1 MTKHLDRDMQR
12 LHRDILALCAQVE
25 DMIDKAG
32 RSLQQGRLDLA
43 EGVIRQDELVNAQ
56 EVWIEEE
63 CLKVLALHHPV
74 ATDLR
79 RIATVIK
86 VNNDLERIAD
96 LAVGIAQRAI
106 GVRDHHNFAIPVGV
120 APMVAKVNKM
130 LRGALDAFTN
140 MDVEAAKQVI
150 LSDEDVD
157 ELHVKLI
164 AELSQI
170 MQSDAQLVA
179 PALHCF
185 SAIRNLERI
194 ADLATNIAEDAIYLV
209 SGEIVRHRKFLANR
223 PDEYSTKQW

>member
-32 RSLQQGRLDLA
+32 RSLQEGRLDLA
-43 EGVIRQDELVNAQ
+43 EEVIRQDELVDAQ

-86 VNNDLERIAD
+86 INNDLERIAD

-106 GVRDHHNFAIPVGV
+106 GVGDCRNFAIPVGV

-130 LRGALDAFTN
+130 LRDALDAFTK

-150 LSDEDVD
+150 LSDDEVD
-157 ELHVKLI
+157 ELHVDLI
-164 AELSQI
+164 AKLRQI
-170 MQSDAQLVA
+170 MQDDAQSVA

-185 SAIRNLERI
+185 SAIRHLERI

-209 SGEIVRHRKFLANR
+209 SGAIVRHRSILANR
-223 PDEYSTKQW
+223 PDEHTTRQW

>member
-32 RSLQQGRLDLA
+32 RSLQEGRLDLA
-43 EGVIRQDELVNAQ
+43 EEVIRQDELVDAQ

-86 VNNDLERIAD
+86 INNDLERIAD

-106 GVRDHHNFAIPVGV
+106 GVGDYRNFAIPVGV
-120 APMVAKVNKM
+120 APIVAKVNKM
-130 LRGALDAFTN
+130 LRDALDAFTK

-150 LSDEDVD
+150 LSDDEVD
-157 ELHVKLI
+157 ELHVDLI
-164 AELSQI
+164 AKLRQI
-170 MQSDAQLVA
+170 MQDDAQSVA

-185 SAIRNLERI
+185 SAIRHLERI

-209 SGEIVRHRKFLANR
+209 SGAIVRHRSILANR
-223 PDEYSTKQW
+223 PDEHTTKQW

>member
-25 DMIDKAG
+25 EMIDKAG
-32 RSLQQGRLDLA
+32 RALQEGRLDLA
-43 EGVIRQDELVNAQ
+43 DGVIRQDELVDAQ

-86 VNNDLERIAD
+86 INNDLERIAD

-106 GVRDHHNFAIPVGV
+106 GVSDYPNFAIPTGV
-120 APMVAKVNKM
+120 APMVAQANQM
-130 LRGALDAFTN
+130 LRGALDAFIN

-150 LSDEDVD
+150 LSDDEVD
-157 ELHVKLI
+157 ELHVQLI
-164 AELSQI
+164 GRLRHI

-185 SAIRNLERI
+185 SVVRHLERI
-194 ADLATNIAEDAIYLV
+194 ADLATNIAEDAIYMV
-209 SGEIVRHRKFLANR
+209 SGEIVRHRSILAAR
-223 PDEYSTKQW
+223 PDERNTKQW